1 MEVPSVCCNVHL
13 KFVTPSRCVK
23 KCCPYLRR
31 CDKFNSP
38 STLSHCDRDYVEA
51 LCNTHCMHILSG
63 VCKSTNSEKRSTYE
77 VRRADKEPI
86 IIRRSIFWIDQLLL
100 ASPNIYWIISIKVAH
115 TEEFATPGM
124 DLSHESRFGWA
135 WRWSRYP
142 DQPTPT
148 AKSPMTWGVLANLH
162 QTDFHISWINQF

>member
-1 MEVPSVCCNVHL
+1 MLSLLE
-13 KFVTPSRCVK
+13 
-23 KCCPYLRR
+23 
-31 CDKFNSP
+31 
-38 STLSHCDRDYVEA
+38 TLWQIQQPLYSLPLWQR
-51 LCNTHCMHILSG
+51 LCWSAFQYTLYAHLSG

-124 DLSHESRFGWA
+124 DLSHESQSGWA

-148 AKSPMTWGVLANLH
+148 APSPMTWGVMSNFH
-162 QTDFHISWINQF
+162 QIHFHRLWIDSIAF